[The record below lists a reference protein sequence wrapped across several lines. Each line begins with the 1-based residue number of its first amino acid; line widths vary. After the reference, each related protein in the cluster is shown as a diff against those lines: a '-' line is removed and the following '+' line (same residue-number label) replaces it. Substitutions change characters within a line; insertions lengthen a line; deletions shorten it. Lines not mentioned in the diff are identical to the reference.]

1 MKIKHICISSG
12 GYAGLYGLGAL
23 EVLKQNSFYSYSD
36 LSSVYGTSIGSVL
49 LLILLLD
56 IDWKDVI
63 HYVTK
68 RPWYKLVDITNVFN
82 LYETKGIFH
91 VDLFY
96 TFYEPLFKM
105 KQYDLSMT
113 FIELYEKTNI
123 SFHVFTTDVSTFQ
136 YKECS
141 HLTCPHMKVIDAVY
155 MSSSIPI
162 VFEPLWYDNTYFVDG
177 AVHICDPTIVC
188 QQRNI
193 EEKDNILSIVFRRN
207 KDIIFTKDMNFVNY
221 FITFTFNIIR
231 QMNKQNIVDD
241 KDKHKHVLYIPFD
254 DISIDTLSEIL
265 QEESLRKQ
273 YVQKGRDYTR
283 VFLRYKQ
290 EENTRE
296 EKTREE
302 NTREEKTRE
311 ENNNEETTRK
321 IENKH
326 IKLKEE

>member
-23 EVLKQNSFYSYSD
+23 EVLQENSMYSYSD

-63 HYVTK
+63 HYITK
-68 RPWYKLVDITNVFN
+68 RPWYKLIDITNIFH

-96 TFYEPLFKM
+96 AFYEPLFKM

-123 SFHVFTTDVSTFQ
+123 SFHVFTTDVSTIK
-136 YKECS
+136 YRECS
-141 HLTCPHMKVIDAVY
+141 HITSPNMKVIDAVY

-162 VFEPLWYDNTYFVDG
+162 VFEPLWYDNTYYIDG
-177 AVHICDPTIVC
+177 AFHIYDPTIVC
-188 QQRNI
+188 QERNMG
-193 EEKDNILSIVFRRN
+193 EKDNILSIVFKRN
-207 KDIIFTKDMNFVNY
+207 KDIVFEKDMNFLNY
-221 FITFTFNIIR
+221 LRTFVFNIM
-231 QMNKQNIVDD
+231 QEMNKQNVVDD

-254 DISIDTLSEIL
+254 DISIDTLNEIL

-273 YVQKGRDYTR
+273 YVQKGRDYTK
-283 VFLRYKQ
+283 VFLKYKQ
-290 EENTRE
+290 EEKTRE
-296 EKTREE
+296 ETNREENTREE
-302 NTREEKTRE
+302 NTREENTRE
-311 ENNNEETTRK
+311 IEK
-321 IENKH
+321 IH